1 MESNNKDVDVE
12 SYPLK
17 DINSVVLRRAEEE
30 EHVVQIS
37 AAADSKTIRYRDE
50 AELAHFG
57 KRQQLKVSFH
67 HFLGPKK
74 RFFPALSL
82 FSVLLFFL
90 I

>member
-57 KRQQLKVSFH
+57 KRQQLKVSFSP
-67 HFLGPKK
+67 FFEPKI
-74 RFFPALSL
+74 FFSPPALSL
-82 FSVLLFFL
+82 FSVFLFLF
-90 I
+90 